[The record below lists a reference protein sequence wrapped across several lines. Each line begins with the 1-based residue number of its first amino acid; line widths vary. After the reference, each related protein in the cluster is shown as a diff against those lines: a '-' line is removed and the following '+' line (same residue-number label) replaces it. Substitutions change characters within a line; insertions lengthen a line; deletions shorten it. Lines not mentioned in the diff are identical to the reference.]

1 MSTLAK
7 LGNSTRDLKEAIKQL
22 QPEIKDVKLTINIPP
37 QLRREFKMMAARNN
51 VDMTEIL
58 ISFIEK
64 YLNEEEKKED
74 K

>member
-7 LGNSTRDLKEAIKQL
+7 LGSSTRDLKEAIKQL

-51 VDMTEIL
+51 IDMTEIL

-64 YLNEEEKKED
+64 YLKEEDKKEG